1 MLQSM
6 RDNSQGIIAKI
17 LVGLIIVVFAL
28 WGVDSLVGLA
38 TAEPPPAEVNG
49 KAVEKGELFR
59 AVELQRRQ
67 VLSQMGDKADPA
79 LLDDVLLRKVVL
91 DNLIDRTLQVADA
104 EEKGL
109 FVSDQLL
116 DQIIVTT
123 KDFQRDGRFDRD
135 EFELALRSAGFTPLS
150 YRELLRS
157 ETMVNQVRG
166 AYSES
171 SFMTDAELNRL
182 LALNTQ
188 TRDLRLIT
196 LAADQ
201 KVDIAD
207 SDVQALYESR
217 KCSLATDE
225 QVIVQYVALTR
236 DQFVD
241 TASVTDAEINS
252 AYSQFTA
259 TFDAKEERL
268 ASHILFEVN
277 DQQDAATAK
286 AKAEELLAK
295 INAGADFA
303 EMAKANSQDMLSA
316 SSGGELGYLSKGLF
330 EGPFDDALFA
340 LQVGQVSAPV
350 ETEFG
355 IHLIKLND
363 LRKAEVPSKAEMLE
377 ELRQQVAEQN
387 AEQLYVTSMERLADL
402 AFSSGDLFALADELG
417 LKIETSAPFSRAGG
431 EGDFAE
437 QKVIRAAFAD
447 VVLKEK
453 LNSDPIEVNS
463 GRTLVMHLK
472 ELIPARTLALDEVKE
487 NLVAELKQQRAA
499 EQAMTLA
506 QQTVE
511 KAKAGEKLNWTTY
524 SAVVRG
530 AQNGLEPAV
539 IDAAFALARPEGDS
553 RFYATVATA
562 DGGAVVVTVDAVGQ
576 SADAIQPEL
585 RSQIARMLATAE
597 GSAAFQARFNQ
608 LKSKAEI
615 KIN

>member
-135 EFELALRSAGFTPLS
+135 QFELALRSAGFTPLS

-171 SFMTDAELNRL
+171 SFMTDAELDRL

-188 TRDLRLIT
+188 TRDLRVIT

-217 KCSLATDE
+217 KGSLATDE

-277 DQQDAATAK
+277 DPQDAATAK

-295 INAGADFA
+295 INAGADFC
-303 EMAKANSQDMLSA
+303 
-316 SSGGELGYLSKGLF
+316 
-330 EGPFDDALFA
+330 
-340 LQVGQVSAPV
+340 
-350 ETEFG
+350 
-355 IHLIKLND
+355 
-363 LRKAEVPSKAEMLE
+363 
-377 ELRQQVAEQN
+377 
-387 AEQLYVTSMERLADL
+387 
-402 AFSSGDLFALADELG
+402 
-417 LKIETSAPFSRAGG
+417 
-431 EGDFAE
+431 
-437 QKVIRAAFAD
+437 
-447 VVLKEK
+447 
-453 LNSDPIEVNS
+453 
-463 GRTLVMHLK
+463 
-472 ELIPARTLALDEVKE
+472 
-487 NLVAELKQQRAA
+487 
-499 EQAMTLA
+499 
-506 QQTVE
+506 
-511 KAKAGEKLNWTTY
+511 
-524 SAVVRG
+524 
-530 AQNGLEPAV
+530 
-539 IDAAFALARPEGDS
+539 
-553 RFYATVATA
+553 
-562 DGGAVVVTVDAVGQ
+562 
-576 SADAIQPEL
+576 
-585 RSQIARMLATAE
+585 
-597 GSAAFQARFNQ
+597 
-608 LKSKAEI
+608 
-615 KIN
+615 